1 MWLMAES
8 VADLLGRL
16 RFVSAPVE
24 TIYLNRDR
32 THDDFVGQL
41 GAIDSFTRGAT
52 REGKL
57 EVPLLKAGA
66 GIGAEAGVTW
76 TMADPTA
83 QALVLRAAL
92 ESQGL
97 LYPLDRAE
105 PGCYLEFAGRGLLS
119 RPEMLQE
126 EHRRGLA
133 VWAGL
138 YEELEVDRANQEK
151 VLTVM
156 AGGTPDLCWLMTI
169 DSGDSVVAAVLG
181 NRWLSPGVPSW
192 LGGEARWSIFAK
204 VRQRINRGFPLLA
217 ALHITA
223 TWG

>member
-1 MWLMAES
+1 MAES

-97 LYPLDRAE
+97 LYPLQSNVFETEIKTAVRVAKLVFRQQARACRP
-105 PGCYLEFAGRGLLS
+105 PGRHGGVHSQPC
-119 RPEMLQE
+119 LQ
-126 EHRRGLA
+126 A
-133 VWAGL
+133 
-138 YEELEVDRANQEK
+138 
-151 VLTVM
+151 
-156 AGGTPDLCWLMTI
+156 
-169 DSGDSVVAAVLG
+169 
-181 NRWLSPGVPSW
+181 GVP
-192 LGGEARWSIFAK
+192 
-204 VRQRINRGFPLLA
+204 
-217 ALHITA
+217 
-223 TWG
+223 